1 VFGFRVDDIEAA
13 AAELQAADCELL
25 CDVQRVPEMN
35 YAFCHFR
42 GSDGRVYGINE
53 QN

>member
-1 VFGFRVDDIEAA
+1 V
-13 AAELQAADCELL
+13 L

-42 GSDGRVYGINE
+42 GPDGRVYGINE